1 MLALLRPKFRQPL
14 ALAIALL
21 ACAAALPVVA
31 QPQADG
37 SLANGHLIAVGGA
50 MRDPAILHRFIK
62 LAGGPDAPIVVIP
75 TAGAG
80 EEYDSDWVGLR
91 AFRTA
96 GATNLRVLH
105 TRDRKVADSEEFV
118 APLRTARGVFI
129 AGGRQTRLAK
139 AYLDTRTHRELRA
152 VLERGGVVG
161 GSSAGA
167 SILASFLMRG
177 DTRSNKVPVGEYL
190 RGFGLLPHSAI
201 DQHVLRRNRQFD
213 LAPIVRA
220 HPELLGIGIDE
231 DTAIVLSGGQFEV
244 IGQSYVIIHDARSS
258 SRNTRAANAQ
268 AGRQSDPARDAANVA
283 AGRRTDPAR
292 DAANVAAGRQSD
304 PVPGAADTTSRD
316 PGNGTAGSPDAR
328 RERSDTT
335 NDATTRAGATA
346 DPAPPPQ
353 FYFLAP
359 GDRFN
364 LKTRQ

>member
-1 MLALLRPKFRQPL
+1 MFALLRLKYWQPV

-21 ACAAALPVVA
+21 ACAAAVPLA
-31 QPQADG
+31 AQSQPQPHDP
-37 SLANGHLIAVGGA
+37 LATGHLIAVGGA
-50 MRDPAILHRFIK
+50 MRDPAILGRFIA

-80 EEYDSDWVGLR
+80 DQYDSDWVGLR
-91 AFRTA
+91 AFRAA
-96 GATNLRVLH
+96 GARNLRILH
-105 TRDRKVADSEEFV
+105 TRDRNVANSEAFV
-118 APLRTARGVFI
+118 APLRAARGVFI

-177 DTRSNKVPVGEYL
+177 DTRSNKLPVGQYV

-201 DQHVLRRNRQFD
+201 DQHVLKRNRQFD

-231 DTAIVLSGGQFEV
+231 DTAIVISGDEFEV
-244 IGQSYVIIHDARSS
+244 IGQSYVIIHDAQYR
-258 SRNTRAANAQ
+258 RHPGGPATQ
-268 AGRQSDPARDAANVA
+268 A
-283 AGRRTDPAR
+283 
-292 DAANVAAGRQSD
+292 
-304 PVPGAADTTSRD
+304 TSRAPAD
-316 PGNGTAGSPDAR
+316 S
-328 RERSDTT
+328 SDSHFAIEQPT
-335 NDATTRAGATA
+335 
-346 DPAPPPQ
+346 APPH

-364 LKTRQ
+364 LLTRQPLRNGRAFNPLPRNQPAESPASP

>member
-1 MLALLRPKFRQPL
+1 MSALLRMKTSRQPL
-14 ALAIALL
+14 AFAALL
-21 ACAAALPVVA
+21 LTVAFCLPVAA
-31 QPQADG
+31 QSDDP
-37 SLANGHLIAVGGA
+37 LPKGHLIAVGGA

-62 LAGGPDAPIVVIP
+62 LAGGPDAPIIVIP

-91 AFRTA
+91 AFRAA
-96 GATNLRVLH
+96 GAKNLRVLH

-139 AYLDTRTHRELRA
+139 AYLDTRTHRELLA
-152 VLERGGVVG
+152 VLQRGGVVG

-167 SILASFLMRG
+167 SILASFLVRG
-177 DTRSNKVPVGEYL
+177 DTRSNTIVAGEYA
-190 RGFGLLPHSAI
+190 RGFGLLPNSAI
-201 DQHVLRRNRQFD
+201 DQHVLKRNRQFD
-213 LAPIVRA
+213 LVPVIGA

-231 DTAIVLSGGQFEV
+231 DTAIVISGDEFEV

-258 SRNTRAANAQ
+258 SRNTRAAN
-268 AGRQSDPARDAANVA
+268 
-283 AGRRTDPAR
+283 
-292 DAANVAAGRQSD
+292 VAAGRQSD
-304 PVPGAADTTSRD
+304 PAPDAADTTSRD

-335 NDATTRAGATA
+335 NDATTRASAIA

-359 GDRFN
+359 GDRFI
-364 LKTRQ
+364 LTTRQPLRNGRAFNPLPRHQAGEAQPF